1 MDELTQEEKRK
12 IFLKVGISIA
22 VLIVVAIIGIV
33 IINK

>member
-22 VLIVVAIIGIV
+22 VLIVVAIIGII